1 MQFIRAF
8 LKSSEKEEAQRMRF
22 LETICT
28 LCKAARR
35 KGLSQGLNAFCRRFE
50 LAENIKVLLEE
61 EPRDHLHTAVR
72 KQAMLAIAALSKVE
86 TVLEGKKK
94 SLLEACFRS
103 VFLLPPKTDMQGPVT
118 ALYFG
123 TLDAMDTM
131 LRTLVLSSP
140 SSGFPELQAIL
151 QMLLT
156 FANCQSAAVCE
167 RAVGRIGR
175 LSDLLA
181 SCSSVQVWSTF
192 VGDNDSPAC
201 HTEIRIP
208 LLGQLLGRL
217 ILCCTCKNREISW
230 GALDAL
236 HYLFRFILQQ
246 KCTTLP
252 DNNPEHPQRQRQGE
266 ADDTSWLASPSAS
279 NITMAFGKYLQPSEK
294 TDIVLVAIEAM
305 RDSRMYDKE
314 EASRILDVAVR
325 EPASWLTE
333 VPNIVRCIYENTEC
347 IRTASAQHSL
357 DSLLLLMT
365 DQRERRGEA
374 TKSSTCVKLD

>member
-1 MQFIRAF
+1 MSWLFPKAGGGRLASQDCP
-8 LKSSEKEEAQRMRF
+8 LAQ
-22 LETICT
+22 
-28 LCKAARR
+28 
-35 KGLSQGLNAFCRRFE
+35 
-50 LAENIKVLLEE
+50 
-61 EPRDHLHTAVR
+61 
-72 KQAMLAIAALSKVE
+72 AIKVE

-131 LRTLVLSSP
+131 LWTLVLSSP

-246 KCTTLP
+246 K
-252 DNNPEHPQRQRQGE
+252 
-266 ADDTSWLASPSAS
+266 SAS
-279 NITMAFGKYLQPSEK
+279 RSIPA
-294 TDIVLVAIEAM
+294 IVLLQKLNAHQE
-305 RDSRMYDKE
+305 SRTC
-314 EASRILDVAVR
+314 SSLLSF
-325 EPASWLTE
+325 PTPL
-333 VPNIVRCIYENTEC
+333 
-347 IRTASAQHSL
+347 RTAQKPAVSWPHSQ
-357 DSLLLLMT
+357 SYH
-365 DQRERRGEA
+365 
-374 TKSSTCVKLD
+374 